1 MPAAQRWP
9 ERKLG
14 RAGLTVGPH
23 GFGAA
28 PIGNLGRVVPE
39 DEWRGAVPAAWD
51 AGVRY
56 FDVAPHYG
64 LGLAECRLEAGLA
77 GLPRNDFIVSTKV
90 GRLLRP
96 DANPAGRLDDE
107 GFDVPARHVRV
118 RDYSR
123 DGVLRSLE
131 SSLSRLNLDHVDI
144 LFVHDPDDFY
154 EEALDGAFPALEE
167 LRAQGVI
174 RSYGAGMN
182 QSRMLAD
189 FVRNTDLDVVML
201 AGRYTLLDQSGLD
214 DLLPT
219 CAERGVSVV
228 AAASLTPGCW
238 RLTGL
243 SPMPPTTTSRP
254 PGRGGP
260 GEPHRGRLRKPRR
273 SAARRR
279 RSVPARPP
287 VGRDRLPGGPVRHA
301 GPAQRGAFRHRYPGL
316 PVDRSG
322 RRGPDRRNRAVA
334 PPPDGRSKPRCECP
348 VTRWRR
354 EHDSCDRFRRVPR
367 LPPGSGPRARSSGD
381 LAVPAPGR
389 VPWARRRGRL
399 R

>member
-1 MPAAQRWP
+1 VSAAQRWP

-39 DEWRGAVPAAWD
+39 DEWPGAVPAAWD

-64 LGLAECRLEAGLA
+64 LGLAECRLEAGLD
-77 GLPRNDFIVSTKV
+77 GRPRNDFIVSTKV

-107 GFDVPARHVRV
+107 GFDVPASHVRV

-131 SSLSRLNLDHVDI
+131 ASLARLNLDYVDI

-182 QSRMLAD
+182 QPQMLAD

-219 CAERGVSVV
+219 CQERGVSVV
-228 AAASLTPGCW
+228 AAGVFNSGVLALDRPLPDATYDYLPAPREVVDRANRIADVCESHGVPLPAAAAQFPLGHPSVATVCLGARSGTQVRRNAALFETDIPASLWTDLVGA
-238 RLTGL
+238 GL
-243 SPMPPTTTSRP
+243 IAAAVPSPCPPT
-254 PGRGGP
+254 GGASP
-260 GEPHRGRLRKPRR
+260 
-273 SAARRR
+273 AAN
-279 RSVPARPP
+279 
-287 VGRDRLPGGPVRHA
+287 
-301 GPAQRGAFRHRYPGL
+301 AQ
-316 PVDRSG
+316 
-322 RRGPDRRNRAVA
+322 
-334 PPPDGRSKPRCECP
+334 
-348 VTRWRR
+348 
-354 EHDSCDRFRRVPR
+354 
-367 LPPGSGPRARSSGD
+367 
-381 LAVPAPGR
+381 
-389 VPWARRRGRL
+389 
-399 R
+399 